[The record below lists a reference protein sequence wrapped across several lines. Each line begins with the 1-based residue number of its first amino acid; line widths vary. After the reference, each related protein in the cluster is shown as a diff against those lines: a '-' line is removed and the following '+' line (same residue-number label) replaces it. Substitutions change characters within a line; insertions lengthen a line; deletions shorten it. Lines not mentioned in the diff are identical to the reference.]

1 MSDGETRLKDA
12 SWKKILIEITLLK
25 AIQSRQAISVDT
37 LLTKLRDLQSNNG
50 GSGTNNSQPAAT
62 PRSVTAAPAQPA
74 EVGRVAPRAPV
85 AAQQTSEPPIA
96 GTSSSSSDA
105 TDLPALWQ
113 EVIESASRASTFA
126 KAYLI
131 KTHPVSFT
139 KGTLVLG
146 LDPEF
151 EDEFSML
158 DTPKNRTLVQTKLAE
173 LGHQNASVRFVI
185 ASAPEGWAKPETE
198 TLPPNEA
205 APSPAAR
212 APIATARSAEPIA
225 PAAPKA
231 APIQLSKED
240 FKNDPL
246 IKRALEIFRGQ
257 IVEVRA

>member
-1 MSDGETRLKDA
+1 L
-12 SWKKILIEITLLK
+12 
-25 AIQSRQAISVDT
+25 
-37 LLTKLRDLQSNNG
+37 
-50 GSGTNNSQPAAT
+50 AT
-62 PRSVTAAPAQPA
+62 
-74 EVGRVAPRAPV
+74 
-85 AAQQTSEPPIA
+85 QQTSEPPIA
-96 GTSSSSSDA
+96 ATSASSSDA

-113 EVIESASRASTFA
+113 DVIESASRASTFA

-185 ASAPEGWAKPETE
+185 APAPEGWAKPETE

-212 APIATARSAEPIA
+212 APIATARSAEP
-225 PAAPKA
+225 AAPKA

-246 IKRALEIFRGQ
+246 IKRALEIFKGQ